1 MKICIVVP
9 HYDHLDQF
17 RRFLPELAAIGIP
30 LIVVDDASP
39 AAVAESLF
47 KLLDGTDV
55 PSTLIRHSSNRG
67 KGGAVMTGL
76 RTARDHGYSHA
87 LQVDADGQHD
97 CSDIAAFIK
106 AGTNKQGSVICGEP
120 VFDDSISSLRYYA
133 RYITK
138 SFNYVE
144 TLSFEVRDALCGFRL
159 YPLAT
164 IIPIIDNN
172 RLGERM
178 TFDPELL
185 VRAVWA
191 GIKLHYVPVNVIYPE
206 DGRSHF
212 HYLRDNVQISWMHTC
227 LLLGM
232 VIRLPMLLK
241 RKIQNRHRFSRL

>member
-1 MKICIVVP
+1 MNVCIVVP

-17 RRFLPELAAIGIP
+17 RRFLPELADVGIP
-30 LIVVDDASP
+30 LIVVDDAST
-39 AAVAESLF
+39 AAVAESLSE
-47 KLLDGTDV
+47 LLEGIDV
-55 PSTLIRHSSNRG
+55 EASLIRHSSNRG

-76 RTARDHGYSHA
+76 RAAYAQGYSHA
-87 LQVDADGQHD
+87 LQIDADGQHD
-97 CSDIAAFIK
+97 CSDIAAFID
-106 AGTNKQGSVICGEP
+106 AGTDRQHKVICGEP
-120 VFDDSISSLRYYA
+120 VFDNSISSLRYYA

-138 SFNYVE
+138 SFNYLE

-164 IIPIIDNN
+164 IVPIIDNS

-191 GIKLHYVPVNVIYPE
+191 GIGLHYVPVNVIYPE

-212 HYLRDNVQISWMHTC
+212 HYLRDNIQISWMHTC

-232 VIRLPMLLK
+232 LVRLPMLLK
-241 RKIQNRHRFSRL
+241 RKIQNRHEVSRP